1 MELERLKL
9 QQKLLKIVPSLLL
22 PTRCGN
28 TSCTL
33 AGHEAGGLIKELYR
47 INLWPLTISAMGVGE
62 ALRRLSNFRE
72 PDISV
77 ILRKME
83 GWFTGCEHPHA
94 LRFFSEDI
102 AMISQ
107 TMSNVYGGYAVL
119 RELEGPSPSIHAV
132 QLEVR
137 TPTGFQGHFRLNGC
151 LSVEKFFELAE
162 GIIARSGKNMDFDT
176 IFVELPWAIGL
187 LKALRIDRG
196 DSDAFEA
203 LLKRISEAVM
213 ESDNEDAVY
222 IANIC
227 PSTNP

>member
-9 QQKLLKIVPSLLL
+9 QQTLLEIVPNLLL

-28 TSCTL
+28 TSCAL
-33 AGHEAGGLIKELYR
+33 AGYEAGSLMKELYR
-47 INLWPLTISAMGVGE
+47 IDMWPLNVSAIGVGE
-62 ALRRLSNFRE
+62 SLRRLGNFRE

-77 ILRKME
+77 VLRKME
-83 GWFTGCEHPHA
+83 GWFTGCDHPHA
-94 LRFFSEDI
+94 LRFFSEDV
-102 AMISQ
+102 AMIRQ
-107 TMSNVYGGYAVL
+107 TMDNVYGGYVVL
-119 RELEGPSPSIHAV
+119 RELEGSSPSLHAV

-137 TPTGFQGHFRLNGC
+137 TPSGFQGHFRLNNC

-162 GIIARSGKNMDFDT
+162 GRIARSGKPMDFDT

-203 LLKRISEAVM
+203 LRKRISEAVI
-213 ESDNEDAVY
+213 ETDNEDAIY

-227 PSTNP
+227 PFIES